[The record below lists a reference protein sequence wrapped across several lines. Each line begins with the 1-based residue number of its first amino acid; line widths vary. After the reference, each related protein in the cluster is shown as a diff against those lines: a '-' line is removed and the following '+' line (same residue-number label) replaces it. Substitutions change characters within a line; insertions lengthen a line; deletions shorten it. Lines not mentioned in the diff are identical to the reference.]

1 MDIQRPDLLKK
12 RQQRRVVYTAVG
24 VVLFIASA
32 YGVSRLEPAAP
43 DVDRQS
49 IWIDT
54 VKRGELLRE
63 VRGPGQLVPKETRWI
78 AADTPARVEKIIV
91 RPGAA
96 VEPDTVILSLSN
108 PELDDQVLAARA
120 AFEAA
125 RADTEA
131 LRTQLASQLLDQ
143 QANIASVRAD
153 YESAKLQAEAE
164 TELNSRG
171 IVSALQSRQSVL
183 RAEQLKVRLDIEQQ
197 RLQMQKTNLDAQ
209 IGAQQA
215 RLAQLQATFQLRESQ
230 ARALQVRAGMQGIL
244 QIIPVEEGQQLLAGT
259 NLARVARPD
268 VLRAELRVPE
278 TQAKDVAIGQSVRVD
293 TRNGIV
299 PGTVVRIDP
308 AVVAGTVQ
316 VDVDL
321 IGDLPPGARPD
332 LSVDGTIEIEKLSDV
347 LYVGRPAFAQSD
359 SRTTLFKLD
368 DSGERAVRTP
378 VALGRASVSLIEI
391 TQGLQPGDRVVL
403 SDTSAYDAHD
413 RLRLR

>member
-1 MDIQRPDLLKK
+1 MDIQRPDLVKK
-12 RQQRRVVYTAVG
+12 RTKRRIAFAIVG
-24 VVLFIASA
+24 VLLIAASA

-43 DVDRQS
+43 EVDRQS
-49 IWIDT
+49 LWVDT
-54 VKRGELLRE
+54 VKRGDLLRE
-63 VRGPGQLVPKETRWI
+63 VRGPGQLVPKDTRWI
-78 AADTPARVEKIIV
+78 AADTAARVEKVIV

-108 PELDDQVLAARA
+108 PELDDQVLAAKA

-143 QANIASVRAD
+143 QANIASVRAE
-153 YESAKLQAEAE
+153 YEGAKLQAEAE
-164 TELNSRG
+164 AELNARG
-171 IVSALQSRQSVL
+171 IVSALQSRQSQL
-183 RAEQLKVRLDIEQQ
+183 RADQLEVRLDIEQQ
-197 RLQMQKTNLDAQ
+197 RLAMQKTNLAAQ

-215 RLAQLQATFQLRESQ
+215 RLAQLEATYQLRQTQ

-244 QIIPVEEGQQLLAGT
+244 QVIAVEEGQQLLAGT

-278 TQAKDVAIGQSVRVD
+278 TQAKDVAIGQTVRVD

-299 PGTVVRIDP
+299 PGVVVRIDP

-321 IGDLPPGARPD
+321 NGALPPGARPE
-332 LSVDGTIEIEKLSDV
+332 LSVDGTIEIEKLTDV
-347 LYVGRPAFAQSD
+347 LFVGRPAFAQSD

-368 DSGERAVRTP
+368 ATGERAARTQ
-378 VALGRASVSLIEI
+378 VALGRASVSLIEV
-391 TQGLQPGDRVVL
+391 TSGLNPGDRVVL